1 MTTLRAALAA
11 GASRLAA
18 EGVDGAARDAR
29 ALLAE
34 ATGMPAGRLLIAPD
48 RDLTSDEIEQYQLFL
63 DRRSG
68 NEPVARILARRM
80 FWGRDFAVSS
90 DTLDP
95 RPETET
101 LIAAALDLGPVA
113 RFADLGTGTGIIA
126 VTLLAEW
133 PEATALATDID
144 PACLKV
150 AAANAD
156 RHGVAARLECRAS
169 DWFSDVTGRFALI
182 LSNPPYIAADEMPGL
197 APEVTLHDPRGAL
210 TDGADGLTAYR
221 RIAEAAPRHLDPGGT
236 LMVEIGPS
244 QGADVSELFGAAGL
258 IDIEILPDL
267 DGRARVVMAR
277 MPQ

>member
-1 MTTLRAALAA
+1 MTALRAALAT
-11 GASRLAA
+11 GAARLAA
-18 EGVDGAARDAR
+18 EGIDGAVRDAR

-34 ATGMPAGRLLIAPD
+34 ATGVPAGRLLIAPD
-48 RDLTSDEIEQYQLFL
+48 RELTSDEIEQYQMFL
-63 DRRSG
+63 ERRSSK
-68 NEPVARILARRM
+68 EPVARILARRM
-80 FWGRDFAVSS
+80 FWGRDFQVAPE
-90 DTLDP
+90 TLDP

-126 VTLLAEW
+126 ITLLAEW

-156 RHGVAARLECRAS
+156 RHGVAARLDCRAS

-182 LSNPPYIAADEMPGL
+182 LSNPPYIAADEMAGL
-197 APEVTLHDPRGAL
+197 APEVALHDPRGAL

-236 LMVEIGPS
+236 LMVEIGPT
-244 QGADVSELFGAAGL
+244 QGSDVSALFRAAGL
-258 IDIEILPDL
+258 IDIGTLPDL
-267 DGRARVVMAR
+267 DGRDRVVMAR